1 MGVLIPADYDLRL
14 LDKSLPEKRVVQ
26 LLRDQL
32 SDSWKIIH
40 RLDLLTEKRA
50 YEIDIIIFHEKYG
63 VIGIEV
69 KGGQV
74 SLQGGIWTAGKR
86 ILKEP
91 PAVQSKNSC
100 RALQSKLRETIPSLE
115 KINIYS
121 AVALPDSDDSEVDIT
136 PLDVVPESFFFQSD
150 LQEKTLGPRLF
161 DFLTKVAYIDQY
173 VRYSEP
179 VMSHQQIQDFVK
191 FVRPT
196 ISYKW
201 DPEAQANEART
212 SLDSIVREQ
221 VRALSTLDMNK
232 VVFVHGAAGTGKT
245 HLVLNWANRALG
257 NGERVLI
264 TCYNEPLADYLAKQF
279 SEEQNIVVSAYLK
292 IPETVEGFPDL
303 PVPNP
308 LPKDWW
314 DTAPLAHIKQYA
326 SQLSNKFDTIIVDE
340 TQDFN
345 GEWINSLIDLHDPNG
360 SQSLLMVGDWQQN
373 IFRRDG
379 KNAVDALEPTEAE
392 LMLNCRNSH
401 EIGRLLYLLGGAQVA
416 NASPDGQGLYFEY
429 VSDMDSLV
437 HWVGHYLEYFIGSLS
452 HDPRKILI
460 VTKSAKERDAIRKAM
475 PGGYVCSAYED
486 GQDGNIVCETVYRA
500 KGREYDHVIFAT
512 TDAKVK
518 ESLLYVGL
526 SRAVSTLVVL
536 APAEVTREKLRL
548 VRNK

>member
-1 MGVLIPADYDLRL
+1 MGVLIPANYDLRN

-40 RLDLLTEKRA
+40 RLDLATEKRP
-50 YEIDIIIFHEKYG
+50 YEIDVLIFHEKYG

-74 SLQGGIWTAGKR
+74 SLQGGAWTAGKR

-100 RALQSKLRETIPSLE
+100 RALQKKLRETAPSLE
-115 KINIYS
+115 NIKIHS
-121 AVALPDSDDSEVDIT
+121 AVAMPDSDDSEVDIT

-161 DFLTKVAYIDQY
+161 DFLSKVANIEQH
-173 VRYSEP
+173 VQYSEP
-179 VMSHQQIQDFVK
+179 VMSHQQIQDFVN

-212 SLDSIVREQ
+212 SLNSIVREQ
-221 VRALSTLDMNK
+221 VRALSTLDMNNT
-232 VVFVHGAAGTGKT
+232 VFVHGAAGTGKT
-245 HLVLNWANRALG
+245 HLVLNWANRALS

-292 IPETVEGFPDL
+292 IPENVEDFPEL

-308 LPKDWW
+308 TPIGWW
-314 DTAPLAHIKQYA
+314 DTAPLAHIKQHA
-326 SQLSNKFDTIIVDE
+326 SQLVNKFDTIIVDE

-345 GEWINSLIDLHDPNG
+345 GEWINSLIELHDPDG

-373 IFRRDG
+373 IFHRDG
-379 KNAVDALEPTEAE
+379 KDAVDALEPTEAE

-401 EIGRLLYLLGGAQVA
+401 EIGRLLYVLGGAQVA

-429 VSDMDSLV
+429 VSDLDSLV

-460 VTKSAKERDAIRKAM
+460 VTKGAKERDAIREAM

-486 GQDGNIVCETVYRA
+486 GQDENVVCETVFRA
-500 KGREYDHVIFAT
+500 KGLEFDHVIFAT
-512 TDAKVK
+512 TDANVD

-536 APAEVTREKLRL
+536 APAEITREKLQL

>member
-1 MGVLIPADYDLRL
+1 MGVLIPANYDLRKL
-14 LDKSLPEKRVVQ
+14 TDKYEKRVVQ
-26 LLRDQL
+26 ILRDQL
-32 SDSWKIIH
+32 SDSWKIIP
-40 RLDLLTEKRA
+40 RLELATEKRSH
-50 YEIDIIIFHEKYG
+50 EIDVLIFHEKYG

-74 SLQGGIWTAGKR
+74 SLLDGTWTAGKR
-86 ILKEP
+86 PLEESP
-91 PAVQSKNSC
+91 SVQSRNSC
-100 RALQSKLRETIPSLE
+100 RALKKKLQKNVSSLSKI
-115 KINIYS
+115 KIYS
-121 AVALPDSDDSEVDIT
+121 AVAMPDSDDSEIDMVLVDDI
-136 PLDVVPESFFFQSD
+136 PESFFFQSD

-161 DFLTKVAYIDQY
+161 DFLTKVAKIDQY
-173 VRYSEP
+173 VRYGEP
-179 VMSHQQIQDFVK
+179 VMSHEQIEDFVK

-201 DPEAQANEART
+201 DPEAQSNEARA
-212 SLDSIVREQ
+212 SLNSIVREQ
-221 VRALSTLDMNK
+221 VRALSTLDMNNT
-232 VVFVHGAAGTGKT
+232 VFVHGAAGTGKT
-245 HLVLNWANRALG
+245 HLVLNWANRALD

-292 IPETVEGFPDL
+292 IPEAVEGFPQL
-303 PVPNP
+303 PIPNP
-308 LPKDWW
+308 TPDGWW
-314 DTAPLAHIKQYA
+314 DTAPLAHIKQHA
-326 SQLSNKFDTIIVDE
+326 PQLSNKFDTIIVDE

-345 GEWINSLIDLHDPNG
+345 GEWINSLIELHDPDG

-373 IFRRDG
+373 IFDRDG
-379 KNAVDALEPTEAE
+379 KDAVDALEPTEAE
-392 LMLNCRNSH
+392 LLLNCRNSH
-401 EIGRLLYLLGGAQVA
+401 EIGRLLYVLGGAQVA

-429 VSDMDSLV
+429 VSDMDSLM
-437 HWVGHYLEYFIGSLS
+437 HWVDHYLEYFIGSLS

-500 KGREYDHVIFAT
+500 KGLEYDHVIFAT